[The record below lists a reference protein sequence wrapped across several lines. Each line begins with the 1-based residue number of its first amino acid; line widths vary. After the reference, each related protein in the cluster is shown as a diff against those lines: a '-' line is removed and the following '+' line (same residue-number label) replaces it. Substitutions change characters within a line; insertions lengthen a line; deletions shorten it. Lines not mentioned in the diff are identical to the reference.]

1 MSPRASQCRRKGH
14 LVEIGLASLALL
26 HQYPKAALI
35 TLGVSNKSVAKRTI
49 LGEIDNQGNIATR

>member
-14 LVEIGLASLALL
+14 LVEIGLASLAILY
-26 HQYPKAALI
+26 QYPKGTLI
-35 TLGVSNKSVAKRTI
+35 TLGVSNKSVAKRII

>member
-26 HQYPKAALI
+26 YQYPKATLI
-35 TLGVSNKSVAKRTI
+35 ALGVSNKSVAKRTI
-49 LGEIDNQGNIATR
+49 LE